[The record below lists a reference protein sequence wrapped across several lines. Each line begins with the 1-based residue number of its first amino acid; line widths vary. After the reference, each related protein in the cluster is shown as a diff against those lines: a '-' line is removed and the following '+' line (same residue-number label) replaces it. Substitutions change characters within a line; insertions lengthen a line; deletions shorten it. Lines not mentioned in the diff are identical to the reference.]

1 MNMHIKI
8 EGNGQA
14 DLYLDDTALISQIG
28 LRLSQDKRW
37 KSDSDGIVGESWSTS
52 HGEDKRGSYELWE
65 REFSLDG
72 APLLALS
79 LQLYET
85 SLLVTGKLL
94 RGIDHLKREDSFEDA
109 SLLVPTFTFPAKM
122 SFFLS
127 TFGLGDINDDYPG
140 GYWPTAKIGSGPG
153 DLPDQAFAPIV
164 LFSQGK
170 ALAISPA
177 NLFLTS
183 PLVRTEDGVGRG
195 LHGAVDHLPAGT
207 RLETLFAL
215 GDDVPSALMH
225 LGDILLARGGKKRPS
240 PGSNPIFSRLGWWNA
255 YGSYYTEPIRRLD
268 EHALSDLID
277 DLKANEIPVDYLG
290 LDLWYPYE
298 QIGQAIQYIP
308 DEGKYPRGIAP
319 LAEQA
324 GLSTVLHLSSLSA
337 KNTYHADGA
346 DASFYRQVA
355 REVKSQRGIVAWH
368 DWLRTQQYLTPKLRE
383 DPQAAE
389 DWFSKM
395 TEAFASEDVDVLL
408 CMQTMGMNLASTQH
422 PNVISGRT
430 HTDFLARPCRFSRR
444 VY

>member
-1 MNMHIKI
+1 MNSRIQI
-8 EGNGQA
+8 EDDGRA
-14 DLYLDDTALISQIG
+14 AIYLDNKPWISQIG
-28 LRLSQDKRW
+28 LRLSQHKVW
-37 KSDSDGIVGESWSTS
+37 KTDSDGIVGGNWSTS
-52 HGEDKRGSYELWE
+52 RGDDNQGSYELWK

-72 APLLALS
+72 GPLLALS
-79 LQLYET
+79 LQLRET
-85 SLLVTGKLL
+85 SLLMSGELL
-94 RGIDHLKREDSFEDA
+94 RDIDHLKREDSFEDA
-109 SLLVPTFTFPAKM
+109 TLLVPTFTFPAEM

-127 TFGLGDINDDYPG
+127 TFGLGGINDDYPG
-140 GYWPTAKIGSGPG
+140 GYWPTAKIGRGPG

-183 PLVRTEDGVGRG
+183 PLVKTEGGVGRG

-298 QIGQAIQYIP
+298 QIGQAIQYVP
-308 DEGKYPRGIAP
+308 DKKKYPRGIAP
-319 LAEQA
+319 LADKAE
-324 GLSTVLHLSSLSA
+324 LSTVLHL
-337 KNTYHADGA
+337 
-346 DASFYRQVA
+346 
-355 REVKSQRGIVAWH
+355 
-368 DWLRTQQYLTPKLRE
+368 
-383 DPQAAE
+383 
-389 DWFSKM
+389 
-395 TEAFASEDVDVLL
+395 
-408 CMQTMGMNLASTQH
+408 
-422 PNVISGRT
+422 
-430 HTDFLARPCRFSRR
+430 
-444 VY
+444 